1 MSQPA
6 TEAPPQR
13 GKPQAKKVGG
23 LPTYAWALIAVGGV
37 LVWYIWRQNSQA
49 GAGNAAGTAANA
61 FTQDL
66 AANDALM
73 LSESQYQNIL
83 AAIKNIQGPTTTD
96 KDVDKDV
103 TDKDKKPDDDDKK
116 KPKDDDDSKKKK
128 GGGDDSSTAPSTAT
142 ASTPAA
148 AGVSPTVVNVVGSG
162 SLPSMNGG
170 GSLPAMG
177 DGSTPI
183 PAAANPKVAATTV
196 PRKRQRR

>member
-6 TEAPPQR
+6 TETPTAR

-23 LPTYAWALIAVGGV
+23 LPTYAWALIAIGGV

-49 GAGNAAGTAANA
+49 NAPAAGTAANA

-96 KDVDKDV
+96 KDVDKDT
-103 TDKDKKPDDDDKK
+103 TDKDKGKKPDDDDKK
-116 KPKDDDDSKKKK
+116 KPDDDDSKKKK
-128 GGGDDSSTAPSTAT
+128 TGGDDAATTAT

-148 AGVSPTVVNVVGSG
+148 AGVSPTVVNVVGGG

-196 PRKRQRR
+196 PRKKSRR